1 MADINFVCISGR
13 LTRDAE
19 LKQTTNGNQV
29 LTFSIAS
36 NERRKN
42 AAGEWEDYANYF
54 DCSMFGERAQKL
66 QKYLEKGNKVTVS
79 GKLRHRSWEK
89 EGIKHSRVEVI
100 VNELVF
106 MSRSGSGSQNN
117 TGSGMQVAPQ
127 QAQPTYAAP
136 PQQQQTGF
144 YDDDIPF

>member
-1 MADINFVCISGR
+1 MADINFVCASGR

-19 LKQTTNGNQV
+19 LKQATNGSQV

-42 AAGEWEDYANYF
+42 AAGEWEDYANFF

-66 QKYLEKGNKVTVS
+66 QKYLEKGNKVTVY

-89 EGIKHSRVEVI
+89 DGTRHSKIEII

-106 MSRSGSGSQNN
+106 MSRANGQNN
-117 TGSGMQVAPQ
+117 AANGMQVAPQ
-127 QAQPTYAAP
+127 QAQPTYQAP
-136 PQQQQTGF
+136 QPTQQQTGF
-144 YDDDIPF
+144 YDEDIPF

>member
-1 MADINFVCISGR
+1 MADINFVCASGR

-19 LKQTTNGNQV
+19 LKQTTNGSQV

-42 AAGEWEDYANYF
+42 AAGEWEDYANFF

-79 GKLRHRSWEK
+79 GRLRHRSWEK
-89 EGIKHSRVEVI
+89 DGTRHSRVEII

-106 MSRSGSGSQNN
+106 MSRANGQTN
-117 TGSGMQVAPQ
+117 TGTGMQVAPQ
-127 QAQPTYAAP
+127 QAPQPTYQAP
-136 PQQQQTGF
+136 PTQQQTGF
-144 YDDDIPF
+144 YDEDIPF